1 LDSSELL
8 PQRPVITDW
17 YVNILARFANW
28 RAKRSIQAAQKRIQK
43 LESQLEN
50 DKMRI
55 QNTASFAAYVGRDII
70 RLSLLIVYYMGVFLL
85 LVWIWF
91 VSAYIAVTEFLD
103 KTTSSEAQYI
113 FHSIDY
119 VLSHNL
125 HRLSTIVVI
134 SLFVFYGFLLINC
147 HFTLRRLLK
156 FSSFEQYERNIQS
169 QIEDLRSFISE
180 SQQ

>member
-1 LDSSELL
+1 MIKCAYKIQHLL
-8 PQRPVITDW
+8 PRM
-17 YVNILARFANW
+17 LAETSSGFHY
-28 RAKRSIQAAQKRIQK
+28 
-43 LESQLEN
+43 LLC
-50 DKMRI
+50 
-55 QNTASFAAYVGRDII
+55 II
-70 RLSLLIVYYMGVFLL
+70 WEVFLL